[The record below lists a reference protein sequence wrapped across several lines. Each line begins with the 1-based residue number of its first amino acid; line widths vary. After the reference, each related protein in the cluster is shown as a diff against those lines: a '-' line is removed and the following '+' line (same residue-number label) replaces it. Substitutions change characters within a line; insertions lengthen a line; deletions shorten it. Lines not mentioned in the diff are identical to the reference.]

1 VPGMPTAIGF
11 DIGGSR
17 IKLGV
22 LTEAGRLRDGAARR
36 IGPDTSV
43 DVLAETLERETVRL
57 LARHGRADC
66 SGIGIGLPGIIEP
79 GFGARHLPGKLPGL
93 EGHPLRQNLEARLS
107 LPVTCLNDGA
117 AATMG
122 EWRYGA
128 GVGVQDL
135 VMLTL
140 GTGVGSGVVMN
151 GRLLANRHLG
161 TGGGVGHFTLEVGG
175 RRCLCGNRGCPETRI
190 SAEAIAV
197 AAADHLR
204 RGVSSSLVDEF
215 RRDPASVGF
224 SALVAASRDGD
235 TLSRELMAGFA
246 RDLGATIVSAIAA
259 YNPDM
264 VIIGGG
270 MAAEGEAYMP
280 DVQAYVDAH
289 AWVYPPSRR
298 VEVRTASF
306 GEYSG
311 VVGAAGNALVRG
323 GVLTGVEAPLGD
335 GMVKPAERAEV
346 SPARREPD
354 HRPAP
359 PPSTRGE

>member
-1 VPGMPTAIGF
+1 MSSAIGF

-17 IKLGV
+17 VKLGV
-22 LTEAGRLRDGAARR
+22 LTEAGRLRDGATHR
-36 IGPDTSV
+36 IGPSTPV
-43 DVLAETLERETVRL
+43 EALMKTIERETVRL
-57 LARHGRADC
+57 LDRHGHAGC
-66 SGIGIGLPGIIEP
+66 IGVGIGLPGIIEP

-93 EGHPLRQNLEARLS
+93 EGHPISQELEARLG
-107 LPVTCLNDGA
+107 LPVGCLNDGA
-117 AATMG
+117 AATLG

-128 GVGVQDL
+128 GAGVQDL

-151 GRLLANRHLG
+151 GRLLASRHLG

-190 SAEAIAV
+190 SAEAIAA

-204 RGVSSSLVDEF
+204 RGVGSSLAQGF

-224 SALVAASRDGD
+224 SAVVAAAREGD
-235 TLSRELMAGFA
+235 ALSRELMAGFA

-259 YNPDM
+259 YNPEV

-270 MAAEGEAYMP
+270 MAATAEAYLP
-280 DVQAYVDAH
+280 SVQAYVDEH
-289 AWVYPPSRR
+289 AWVYPLSRR
-298 VEVRTASF
+298 IEIRRASF

-311 VVGAAGNALVRG
+311 VVGAAAGALVRS
-323 GVLTGVEAPLGD
+323 GVLAEVADAD
-335 GMVKPAERAEV
+335 GGSIKPADGAD
-346 SPARREPD
+346 AR
-354 HRPAP
+354 
-359 PPSTRGE
+359 

>member
-1 VPGMPTAIGF
+1 MPTAIGF

-43 DVLAETLERETVRL
+43 DVLTETLERETVRL
-57 LARHGRADC
+57 LARHGRAEC
-66 SGIGIGLPGIIEP
+66 SGVGIGLPGIIES

-93 EGHPLRQNLEARLS
+93 EGHPLRQNLEARLA

-117 AATMG
+117 AATLG
-122 EWRYGA
+122 EWRYGI
-128 GVGVQDL
+128 GVGAHDL

-175 RRCLCGNRGCPETRI
+175 RRCLCGNRGCAETRV
-190 SAEAIAV
+190 SAQAMAA

-204 RGVSSSLVDEF
+204 RGVGSSLAEAF

-224 SALVAASRDGD
+224 SALVAAARDGD
-235 TLSRELMAGFA
+235 SLSRELMAGFA

-270 MAAEGEAYMP
+270 MADAGEAYLP
-280 DVQAYVDAH
+280 AVQAYVDAH
-289 AWVYPPSRR
+289 AWVYPSSRR

-311 VVGAAGNALVRG
+311 VVGAAASALMRA
-323 GVLTGVEAPLGD
+323 GVLTGVAGAAGD
-335 GMVKPAERAEV
+335 GLVTTADGADVSLARGEPDARPARMPSTPAE
-346 SPARREPD
+346 
-354 HRPAP
+354 
-359 PPSTRGE
+359 

>member
-1 VPGMPTAIGF
+1 MPSAIGF

-17 IKLGV
+17 VKLGV
-22 LTEAGRLRDGAARR
+22 LTEAGHLRDAATRR
-36 IGPDTSV
+36 IGPATSV
-43 DVLAETLERETVRL
+43 DALTETLERETARL
-57 LARHGRADC
+57 LARHGRAEC
-66 SGIGIGLPGIIEP
+66 SGVGIGLPGIIEA

-93 EGHPLRQNLEARLS
+93 EGHPLRQNLEARLG
-107 LPVTCLNDGA
+107 LPATCINDGA
-117 AATMG
+117 AATLG

-128 GVGVQDL
+128 GVGAQDL

-151 GRLLANRHLG
+151 GRLLVNRHLG

-175 RRCLCGNRGCPETRI
+175 RRCLCGNRGCSETRV
-190 SAEAIAV
+190 SAEAIAA

-204 RGVSSSLVDEF
+204 RGVSSSLAEAF

-224 SALVAASRDGD
+224 SALVAAARDGD

-270 MAAEGEAYMP
+270 MAAAGEAYLP
-280 DVQAYVDAH
+280 EVQAHVDAH
-289 AWVYPPSRR
+289 AWIYPPTRR
-298 VEVRTASF
+298 VEVRTATF

-311 VVGAAGNALVRG
+311 VVGAAASALVRA
-323 GVLTGVEAPLGD
+323 GVLTSVAGAAGD
-335 GMVKPAERAEV
+335 GLVTRADGTDVSLARGDPDPGPGPLPSTPAE
-346 SPARREPD
+346 
-354 HRPAP
+354 
-359 PPSTRGE
+359 